1 MIVLEKHSD
10 YASHLQKQQR
20 GKRSKKESNLNIDI
34 SHNTGGCIPEMA
46 GTTGGSGEN
55 AGGGDDGGRYD

>member
-20 GKRSKKESNLNIDI
+20 GKRSKKESNLNLDM
-34 SHNTGGCIPEMA
+34 SHNIGGCIPEMLLDKPVLIA
-46 GTTGGSGEN
+46 GWIQQ
-55 AGGGDDGGRYD
+55 